1 MKDES
6 DQSCASYEQWRQF
19 HLRVARGE
27 KLDPAEQDRYEAG
40 LREID
45 LAEVSKS
52 DLPKLLQLRESLA
65 ELDSKCQ
72 DLRAK
77 RGTLEAEISTLESTL
92 SKKMRQQLGVEVK

>member
-1 MKDES
+1 MKDEADNS
-6 DQSCASYEQWRQF
+6 LANYEQWWQL

-45 LAEVSKS
+45 LPEISKS
-52 DLPKLLQLRESLA
+52 NLPKLLQLRESLA

-77 RGTLEAEISTLESTL
+77 RATLEAEISTLESTL